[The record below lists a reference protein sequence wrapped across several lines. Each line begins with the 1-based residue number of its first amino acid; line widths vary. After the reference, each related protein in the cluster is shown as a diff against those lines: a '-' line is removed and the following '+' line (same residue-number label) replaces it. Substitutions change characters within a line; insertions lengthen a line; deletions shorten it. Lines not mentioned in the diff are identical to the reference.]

1 MLTADF
7 ARLTSRAITAHRL
20 RSFLTMLGIA
30 VGVAAVVLL
39 TAMGEGIHRYVLGE
53 FSQFGTNIIAVHPG
67 KTSTLGVSVG
77 AISNVRPL
85 TIEDGEALRRLPQ
98 VEAITGVVQG
108 NVAVEHEGLTRR
120 TTVLGVSADMPE
132 VWQFRPAIGGFLP
145 PDDPRAARAFTV
157 IGAKVYEEL
166 FAGRDV
172 LGEWVRIGTE
182 RYRVIGVMEHKGQL
196 LGFDLDDTVF
206 IPVARALA
214 MFDRESVMEIDLV
227 YEAGGVAERLAARVR
242 DALIARHGQQDFS
255 ITTQEDMLK
264 VLGKVLNV
272 LTLGVGALGGI
283 SLAVGA
289 VGIVTIMTIAV
300 GERTGEIGL
309 LRALGAQRSQILML
323 FLCEAVILAMVGG
336 AAGLLLGLAGG
347 WLTAL
352 VFPALP
358 VQVAWGYV
366 VLSLALAALV
376 GLLAGVLPARK
387 AAWMDPVEA
396 LRAE

>member
-1 MLTADF
+1 
-7 ARLTSRAITAHRL
+7 
-20 RSFLTMLGIA
+20 
-30 VGVAAVVLL
+30 
-39 TAMGEGIHRYVLGE
+39 
-53 FSQFGTNIIAVHPG
+53 
-67 KTSTLGVSVG
+67 
-77 AISNVRPL
+77 
-85 TIEDGEALRRLPQ
+85 
-98 VEAITGVVQG
+98 
-108 NVAVEHEGLTRR
+108 
-120 TTVLGVSADMPE
+120 
-132 VWQFRPAIGGFLP
+132 
-145 PDDPRAARAFTV
+145 
-157 IGAKVYEEL
+157 
-166 FAGRDV
+166 
-172 LGEWVRIGTE
+172 
-182 RYRVIGVMEHKGQL
+182 
-196 LGFDLDDTVF
+196 
-206 IPVARALA
+206 
-214 MFDRESVMEIDLV
+214 
-227 YEAGGVAERLAARVR
+227 
-242 DALIARHGQQDFS
+242 
-255 ITTQEDMLK
+255 
-264 VLGKVLNV
+264 VLNV

-309 LRALGAQRSQILML
+309 LRAIGAQRSQILML